1 MQTLFIVLLSSVWNA
16 LVSENLSMT
25 IIIYVQAS
33 MNVHMLK
40 IQAKL

>member
-16 LVSENLSMT
+16 LVSEILSMT

-33 MNVHMLK
+33 MNVISINTLS
-40 IQAKL
+40 

>member
-33 MNVHMLK
+33 MNVISINTLS
-40 IQAKL
+40 